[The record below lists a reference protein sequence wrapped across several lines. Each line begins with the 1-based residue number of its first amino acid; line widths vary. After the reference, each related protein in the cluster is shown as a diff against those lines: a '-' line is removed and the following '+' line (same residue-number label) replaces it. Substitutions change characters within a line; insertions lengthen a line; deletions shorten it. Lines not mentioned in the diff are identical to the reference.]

1 MTTIYDELRAAL
13 ESADPNPLWAP
24 EQTEAV
30 IAALGIDPDL
40 PGTSI
45 VVTERP
51 KCPACE
57 GTGWISPTGHGMSHG
72 DEGDPCSTCDG
83 TGYVPDEWATVDRC
97 LGWLRV
103 RGREAGMP
111 QWNGDGYD
119 VDVFEGFDGFDVK
132 VSNVLG
138 FTYHAALVAAC
149 RAVQDGEP

>member
-1 MTTIYDELRAAL
+1 
-13 ESADPNPLWAP
+13 
-24 EQTEAV
+24 
-30 IAALGIDPDL
+30 
-40 PGTSI
+40 
-45 VVTERP
+45 
-51 KCPACE
+51 
-57 GTGWISPTGHGMSHG
+57 MSHG

-97 LGWLRV
+97 LGWLRE